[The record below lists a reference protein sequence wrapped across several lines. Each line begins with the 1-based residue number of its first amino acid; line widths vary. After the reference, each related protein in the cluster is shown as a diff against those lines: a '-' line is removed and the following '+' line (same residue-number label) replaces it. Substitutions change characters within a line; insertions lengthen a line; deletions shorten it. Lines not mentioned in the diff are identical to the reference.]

1 MEKKE
6 VAQIWFESFRHEL
19 LDSSC
24 QKVIRVLQSLQ
35 VDSISLVALP
45 TNTRIYCVLRSPH
58 VDKDSR
64 EHFETRTHKRLLKV
78 VYTPTFDVVEMIGK
92 TNLPSGI
99 SCTVQINDF

>member
-78 VYTPTFDVVEMIGK
+78 VYTPRFDVIEMIGK
-92 TNLPSGI
+92 TNLPSGV